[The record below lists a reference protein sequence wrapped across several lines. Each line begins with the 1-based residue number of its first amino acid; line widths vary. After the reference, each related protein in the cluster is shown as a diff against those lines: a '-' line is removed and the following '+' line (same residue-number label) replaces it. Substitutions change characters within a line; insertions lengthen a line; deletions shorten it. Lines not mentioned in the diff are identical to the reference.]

1 MPVQNQ
7 GQPDLLPGPVG
18 CDHVNGLIVIVGDRG
33 KPAMVR
39 DIIRLNTPV
48 IDRVTALA
56 IGLKQEILAGA
67 FLSSG

>member
-1 MPVQNQ
+1 
-7 GQPDLLPGPVG
+7 
-18 CDHVNGLIVIVGDRG
+18 
-33 KPAMVR
+33 MVR
-39 DIIRLNTPV
+39 DIIRLNTPA